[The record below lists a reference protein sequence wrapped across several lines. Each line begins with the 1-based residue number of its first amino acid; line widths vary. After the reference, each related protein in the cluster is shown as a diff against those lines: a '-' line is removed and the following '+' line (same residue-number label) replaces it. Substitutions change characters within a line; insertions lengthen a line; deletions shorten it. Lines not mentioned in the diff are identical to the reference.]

1 MSMNVAFFFNTN
13 NFGKLGN
20 YALVLKSASTEN
32 FMTVIH
38 SQIWISGI
46 YHTFL
51 SVHVGFYGMRQLRIQ
66 STQQFQEL

>member
-38 SQIWISGI
+38 SQIGISGI
-46 YHTFL
+46 YHT
-51 SVHVGFYGMRQLRIQ
+51 VHVGFYGMRQLRIQ